1 MTKRLILSAM
11 AVMTTLL
18 ALVVLWQFRIVI
30 VYALISVMLAAVLRP
45 LANRLAGR
53 GYLVKAGLIILY
65 LVTLAGFGFFLFL
78 TGKSAVNDIQ
88 QVAHTVSVQDAWRL
102 PVWLEGSSFQK
113 ALAARL
119 PPPSM
124 LFEAVTGSQGQLVL
138 PAILG
143 ITQGISGIVSGL
155 FIILFL
161 SVYWSVSQSSFER
174 LWLSLLPSE
183 QRKQARG
190 IWRRVEP
197 DVGAY
202 IRSEVIQSILAGLL
216 LALGYWL
223 LGSPYPVLLALIG
236 ALTSLIP
243 VVGAVLAII
252 PVLLLGLLTSA
263 QLSVFTGLYTV
274 IVLIALRVWVKPR
287 LFKRRWD
294 NPILT
299 IVLLLVLGKALG
311 LVGIIVAPPI
321 SVVCQILW
329 ARLVSHRLV
338 SGAATQISD
347 LKERQERIWDTIK
360 AMDEPPP
367 PLATSSMERLTQ
379 LIAKAEPLLP
389 AVQRV
394 EQPVQLLQG
403 DFQPDQEVPDGR
415 K

>member
-1 MTKRLILSAM
+1 M

>member
-18 ALVVLWQFRIVI
+18 VLVVLWQFRIVI

-53 GYLVKAGLIILY
+53 GYLVKAGLIFLY
-65 LVTLAGFGFFLFL
+65 LVTLAGFSFFLFL
-78 TGKSAVNDIQ
+78 TGKSAVSDIQ
-88 QVAHTVSVQDAWRL
+88 QVAHTVSVQDGWRL
-102 PVWLEGSSFQK
+102 PVWLAGSSFQNT
-113 ALAARL
+113 LLARL
-119 PPPSM
+119 PPPSKI
-124 LFEAVTGSQGQLVL
+124 FEAVTGSQGQLVL
-138 PAILG
+138 PALLG
-143 ITQGISGIVSGL
+143 ITQGISGTVSGL

-161 SVYWSVSQSSFER
+161 SIYWSISQTSFER

-202 IRSEVIQSILAGLL
+202 IRSEVILSILAGLL

-223 LGSPYPVLLALIG
+223 LGSPYPALLALIG
-236 ALTSLIP
+236 ALTCLIP
-243 VVGAVLAII
+243 VVGVVLAII
-252 PVLLLGLLTSA
+252 PVVMLGFLTSI
-263 QLSVFTGLYTV
+263 QLSLFTGLYTL
-274 IVLIALRVWVKPR
+274 IVLVALRVWVKPR
-287 LFKRRWD
+287 LSKRRWE

-299 IVLLLVLGKALG
+299 IVLLLVLAKAFG
-311 LVGIIVAPPI
+311 LVGIIIAPPI

-338 SGAATQISD
+338 SGAATQLSD
-347 LKERQERIWDTIK
+347 LKERQERIWDIIK

-389 AVQRV
+389 AA
-394 EQPVQLLQG
+394 QPGEHPGQLPLVG
-403 DFQPDQEVPDGR
+403 SQPAQEVPDGS